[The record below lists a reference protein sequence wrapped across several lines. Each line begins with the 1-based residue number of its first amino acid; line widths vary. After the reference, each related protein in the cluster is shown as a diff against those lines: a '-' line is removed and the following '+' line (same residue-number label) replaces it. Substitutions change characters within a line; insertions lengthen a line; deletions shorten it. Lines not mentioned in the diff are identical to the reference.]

1 MPRTYAYSANF
12 DKATEKLFKDA
23 KLLGEGHNGIVYE
36 LPEEKAIKIFQD
48 SKCCREESDI
58 LKKVKS
64 EYFPK
69 VHNTG
74 EYYIVRDMVYG
85 YRLDHYIK
93 KKGFNYELSEG
104 LYKML
109 LEFKRLKFTKI
120 DARCRDIYVGKD
132 NEVMVIDPKQCYR
145 KKVNYPRHLMKGLY
159 KLGVLESFI
168 EDLRIIDK
176 KVANEWEKKFNNYII
191 ENENSI

>member
-1 MPRTYAYSANF
+1 MPRTYAYSASF
-12 DKATEKLFKDA
+12 DKDTEKLFKDA

-48 SKCCREESDI
+48 SKCCREESSI

-85 YRLDHYIK
+85 YRLDYYIK
-93 KKGFNYELSEG
+93 KKGFNYELSEK
-104 LYKML
+104 LYKLL

-132 NEVMVIDPKQCYR
+132 KEVMVIDPKQCYK
-145 KKVNYPRHLMKGLY
+145 KKVSYPRHLMKGLE
-159 KLGVLESFI
+159 KIGVLDSFL
-168 EDLRIIDK
+168 EDINIIDK
-176 KVANEWEKKFNNYII
+176 KVAKNWRKKYNQYLQNRDDEK
-191 ENENSI
+191 